1 MWMVIGLLAG
11 AAIGAG
17 AMAVWYGREFAR
29 MAVFLRDRP
38 AAGNARLA
46 VGIPGR
52 PARELAG
59 AINDQLDG
67 IQSERI
73 AARRRQDEFQ
83 RDLSSL
89 SHDVRTP
96 LMGVRGHVQLALE
109 LLADSGADP
118 GADCGEVV
126 AASGRNVPRET
137 AADQPVLPATDR
149 HAALV
154 RHLTV
159 ASSRLDEMHELL
171 DQLFDYARANDPD
184 RAPKIGPVAL
194 HPLLAQVLVGHYP
207 EFEARGWE
215 PTVDVPDES
224 VTVEADRAS
233 LARILENLTVNALR
247 HGADAPTVTARS
259 NADGTVTLTF
269 ANRIPAG
276 VAIDTDRLFSRFY
289 RADESRSGK
298 GTGLGLAVAQS
309 LAERMGMAIDASLTG
324 TDAGTLTIRLTMKG
338 VPA

>member
-11 AAIGAG
+11 AAIGTG
-17 AMAVWYGREFAR
+17 AMTVWYGRELAR
-29 MAVFLRDRP
+29 MAAFLRDRP
-38 AAGNARLA
+38 AAGNARLT

-52 PARELAG
+52 PARELAM

-96 LMGVRGHVQLALE
+96 LMGVRGHVQLALD
-109 LLADSGADP
+109 LLADCGADSGA
-118 GADCGEVV
+118 GRGKAAV
-126 AASGRNVPRET
+126 ASERNVPRET
-137 AADQPVLPATDR
+137 SADRTVVPPTDR
-149 HAALV
+149 RAALV

-184 RAPKIGPVAL
+184 RTLKIGAVAL

-215 PTVDVPDES
+215 PTVDFADEA
-224 VTVEADRAS
+224 VKVEADRAS
-233 LARILENLTVNALR
+233 LTRILENLTVNALR
-247 HGADAPTVTARS
+247 HGADAPTVTARR
-259 NADGTVTLTF
+259 NADGTVTLAF

-309 LAERMGMAIDASLTG
+309 LAERMGMAIGASLTG
-324 TDAGTLTIRLTMKG
+324 ADDGTLTIRLTMKG